1 MRTLL
6 AGAIVAASLVSIAPA
21 SAQSF
26 EIGPNG
32 PRVDLRSRAQRDRD
46 YDRRMMRRDEY
57 RRSRDADDGYY
68 RRQRYD
74 DDRPVNRRGYAY

>member
-6 AGAIVAASLVSIAPA
+6 AGAIVAASLASIAPA

-26 EIGPNG
+26 EIGRDG
-32 PRVDLRSRAQRDRD
+32 PRIDLRSQAQRERD

-68 RRQRYD
+68 RRQRYN
-74 DDRPVNRRGYAY
+74 DDRPVYRRGYDY

>member
-26 EIGPNG
+26 EIGPGG

-46 YDRRMMRRDEY
+46 YDRRTMRRDEY